1 MVKRFTF
8 KVITIGIINH
18 NDDIIIIVIIFAG
31 CLESQTIQIKR
42 EDFKVWRKMT
52 LRRIL
57 WWANP
62 AAGDDDKGDDC
73 NDSDGENV
81 PGWQKRPASRV
92 ISIVKDR

>member
-1 MVKRFTF
+1 
-8 KVITIGIINH
+8 
-18 NDDIIIIVIIFAG
+18 
-31 CLESQTIQIKR
+31 
-42 EDFKVWRKMT
+42 MT

-62 AAGDDDKGDDC
+62 VAGDDDKGDDC

-81 PGWQKRPASRV
+81 PGWQKRQASRV